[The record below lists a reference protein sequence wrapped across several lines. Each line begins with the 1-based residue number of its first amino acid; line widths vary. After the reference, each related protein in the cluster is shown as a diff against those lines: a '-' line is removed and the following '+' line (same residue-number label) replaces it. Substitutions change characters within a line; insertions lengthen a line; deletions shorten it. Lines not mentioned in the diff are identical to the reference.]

1 MGSSTATI
9 KLVTSDGSTHVAC
22 SVGVGPVDSAYKAIN
37 LIVKVWKFDKF
48 LIAIFPFNYTPYY
61 YKHLPIFIVFYFV
74 HSIEIY
80 WNLTTRL

>member
-37 LIVKVWKFDKF
+37 LIVKV
-48 LIAIFPFNYTPYY
+48 
-61 YKHLPIFIVFYFV
+61 
-74 HSIEIY
+74 
-80 WNLTTRL
+80 

>member
-37 LIVKVWKFDKF
+37 LIVKVWS
-48 LIAIFPFNYTPYY
+48 LISSLLLFFPFNPIAYY
-61 YKHLPIFIVFYFV
+61 YKHLPISIV
-74 HSIEIY
+74 
-80 WNLTTRL
+80 